1 MPKQYRV
8 IRRTEL
14 VSSYIIE
21 VPDGTDEAGLDELLL
36 DNYED
41 GWPKYIIREVYEDD
55 PHGST
60 VVETYSL
67 KEPIDADAPLGES
80 WRHNDDELVFQD
92 WD

>member
-14 VSSYIIE
+14 MSSYIIE
-21 VPDGTDEAGLDELLL
+21 VPDGVDEAGLEELL
-36 DNYED
+36 YED
-41 GWPKYIIREVYEDD
+41 DWQKCIIREVYADN
-55 PHGST
+55 PQNTS

-92 WD
+92 WE